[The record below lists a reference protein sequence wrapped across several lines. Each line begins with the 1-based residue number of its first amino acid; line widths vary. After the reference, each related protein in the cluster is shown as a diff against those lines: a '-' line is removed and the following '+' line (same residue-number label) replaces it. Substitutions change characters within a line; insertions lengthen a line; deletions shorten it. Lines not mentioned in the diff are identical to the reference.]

1 MKTIVKI
8 LFIICFVGC
17 TGRNKVPSEFVQPAA
32 MQAILMDVLII
43 DAYNSAKDYAN
54 RPFSITDVNSK
65 AVQKILSNHKVSV
78 THFKKSYEYYLA
90 HPDVLRPIADS
101 MVAQANRFTTKMYS
115 DTLKL
120 TRDGNYLKN
129 VSRPV
134 RN

>member
-1 MKTIVKI
+1 MKTLSKI
-8 LFIICFVGC
+8 IFIICLVGC
-17 TGRNKVPSEFVQPAA
+17 TDRNKVPSQYLQPAT

-43 DAYNSAKDYAN
+43 DAINSTKDYTL
-54 RPFSITDVNSK
+54 RPFSLNDVNSK
-65 AVQKILSNHKVSV
+65 AALKILSNHKISV
-78 THFKKSYEYYLA
+78 AEFKKSYEYYLA
-90 HPDVLRPIADS
+90 HPDLLKPIADS
-101 MVAQANRFTTKMYS
+101 LVAQATRFTTKMYS